1 MKVIN
6 FEDRLEQEQIAYVE
20 KIINF
25 AQEMILSFVKAK
37 YGEKIDIEQIND
49 VLDNTEFIIGHDK
62 EFGTAATYHENTG
75 KIDFNKDEFFNGNVI
90 KCIGTVM
97 HELQHKFSAE
107 ISQGEKFFILDEGF
121 SDVFSEECINYF
133 LQNHPEKFKEMGIEY
148 IPKKYITESDYNS
161 ENEFIKMILEV
172 IRQKS
177 GRHYEAEY
185 EYIFGEKER
194 FLDIV
199 RETLGEEVIEIIR
212 EQQKEPHDNLGD
224 KYNYTYNEKLEKLIE
239 KIQLQY
245 VDINSEN
252 KREDGTINVYLFRQ
266 EKISEIAR
274 LQYVKSCLQNCIKKE
289 DVEALIEVI
298 GFDKISNQSFRIRI
312 QNEFIKNLVD
322 SDILVTEDILS
333 IINNNFYPIEWDLE
347 DEQMKK
353 LMSGI
358 NGIDI
363 KNYSE
368 EEINDTLNIV
378 LRCNKSNQDVL
389 EFLQKLQDTHKTVI
403 DESDVIQKKIKLAQM
418 SASKEPKG
426 EIIADIL
433 RDFSDN
439 PVGSDEQQN
448 IIAWCISDKISTY
461 LQEGAKFDVTG
472 INRLIHELKVMGDRI
487 EKNDNLAQRYIYD
500 NAKTEL
506 HNLLYKDM
514 AYLSGSKRLLPD
526 LEYGCNINENNVLDF
541 FDKDLNELFLGE
553 PTLLE
558 LIQIN
563 ENTKLINLCTEEVIH
578 QKIKDRICKKTKEE
592 YHMLSKEHRKTYLT
606 VLTDIL
612 GNNPSDVGSVEDII
626 ELYNNIMRG

>member
-389 EFLQKLQDTHKTVI
+389 EFLQ
-403 DESDVIQKKIKLAQM
+403 
-418 SASKEPKG
+418 
-426 EIIADIL
+426 
-433 RDFSDN
+433 N
-439 PVGSDEQQN
+439 
-448 IIAWCISDKISTY
+448 
-461 LQEGAKFDVTG
+461 
-472 INRLIHELKVMGDRI
+472 
-487 EKNDNLAQRYIYD
+487 
-500 NAKTEL
+500 
-506 HNLLYKDM
+506 
-514 AYLSGSKRLLPD
+514 
-526 LEYGCNINENNVLDF
+526 
-541 FDKDLNELFLGE
+541 
-553 PTLLE
+553 
-558 LIQIN
+558 
-563 ENTKLINLCTEEVIH
+563 
-578 QKIKDRICKKTKEE
+578 
-592 YHMLSKEHRKTYLT
+592 
-606 VLTDIL
+606 
-612 GNNPSDVGSVEDII
+612 
-626 ELYNNIMRG
+626 

>member
-418 SASKEPKG
+418 SASIEPKG